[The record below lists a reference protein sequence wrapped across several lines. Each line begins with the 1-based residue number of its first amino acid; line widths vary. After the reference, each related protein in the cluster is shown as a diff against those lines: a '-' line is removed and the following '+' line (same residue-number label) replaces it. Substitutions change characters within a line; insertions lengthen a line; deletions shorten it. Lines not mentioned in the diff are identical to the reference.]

1 MKVKDGTVATT
12 WDRQVRQPRDVAE
25 EEAMSF
31 LRSTLIATVV
41 LLAVAVPPAI
51 AGIAAR
57 SFPWRGAYRARVEV
71 T

>member
-1 MKVKDGTVATT
+1 MKVKDGTVPTT

-41 LLAVAVPPAI
+41 LLAVAVHPPSRASPP
-51 AGIAAR
+51 GR
-57 SFPWRGAYRARVEV
+57 SHGGVPIGHESR
-71 T
+71 